1 MMTTESKNRYR
12 KDKLPIFS
20 YSEER
25 RRNIGKARLKQL
37 DAETLK
43 QLQEYWEKRY
53 VPEKWILTT
62 LNLSK
67 RVYSRYLTEHCKHE
81 QIKFLPQN
89 LSPDVYQM
97 IISRSKEQVPYKTI
111 AEDLDLECRQVRKI
125 ICKLAPYYD
134 IVPVS
139 KPRYVPDKYHRV
151 KLANLLSDYNHANPK
166 KREQNP
172 NWKGGKTKLVESIR
186 KHDKYKAWRLDIFER
201 DKFTCILCQNTK
213 DIQADHIK
221 PFSVILLE
229 NGICSLENAIECK
242 ELWNRDNGRTLCKT
256 CHHKQ
261 PTHGTG
267 ALKWKNI

>member
-1 MMTTESKNRYR
+1 MTTESKNRYR

-25 RRNIGKARLKQL
+25 RRNIGKARLKHL

-43 QLQEYWEKRY
+43 RLQEYWEKRY
-53 VPEKWILTT
+53 VPEKWILST
-62 LNLSK
+62 LELSK
-67 RVYSRYLTEHCKHE
+67 KVYSRYLTEYCKHE
-81 QIKFLPQN
+81 QIRFLPQN
-89 LSPDVYQM
+89 LSPDVFET

-111 AEDLDLECRQVRKI
+111 AEDLALECRQVRKI
-125 ICKLAPYYD
+125 ICKLAPCYD

-139 KPRYVPDKYHRV
+139 KPRYSPSGEHLEKI
-151 KLANLLSDYNHANPK
+151 KKNLSAYSKINPK
-166 KREQNP
+166 YGEENG

-201 DKFTCILCQNTK
+201 DKFTCILCQNRE

-229 NGICSLENAIECK
+229 NGISSLENALECR
-242 ELWNRDNGRTLCKT
+242 ELWNRDNGRTLCKI

-267 ALKWKNI
+267 ALKWKNT